1 MILLLYSIFAIY
13 VSITLNSVIR
23 KAMNDEPYE
32 NRLTSLISKED
43 YKLLNPRQPEL
54 EEGYSIK
61 IEFSNTFPVV
71 LPFLTDAYYK
81 YTYIVTDAQTNE
93 DIYGSLD
100 SSVTIELSYTAFSVH
115 ISDVIEAP

>member
-32 NRLTSLISKED
+32 NRLTSLINKED
-43 YKLLNPRQPEL
+43 YELLNPRQPEL

-100 SSVTIELSYTAFSVH
+100 SSVTIELSYTTFSVH